1 MDQSLVLGV
10 REGGRLIEDHD
21 GRVLQNGP
29 GQGDALLL
37 AAGEVGPLGTDQSV
51 HALGQLLQNVPALGG
66 RQRREH
72 LLPGGVG
79 AGSPDIFKDGC
90 FEQAAVLEHKG
101 DLVHEHM
108 GVDLPHIHAAHLHR
122 AGGGV
127 PEAGD
132 QAGGGS
138 FAAAGG
144 PHQGHS
150 LSRLRREGDMGEGGC
165 LRAVV
170 GKAHILKFHTAVPGL
185 LRMFW
190 IFQFRGAHDLINAA
204 QGGASQHNAR
214 CGEHDLGKSRG
225 NDSREHRVKSEVRDK
240 PRKVAAG
247 QGTRRQEQGCR
258 HQEYKGALGEGQVDG
273 LGDPAHLGLIVF
285 GFVAVILNSLL
296 ERLEGVDRLLEDL
309 DHRDAPDIL
318 GARLGHTVLGR
329 LVFRHQLGVVA
340 PHHGEHGHNGDHRRQ
355 QARRPHPPV
364 KDEHHHQHGKE
375 QGDGTHDVRQV
386 VGQQALGIGRRRV
399 QPPAD
404 EAGGVGVEKAQRG
417 LHHMGHALLA
427 DVGRRAEGRQMGA
440 HQSREVQD
448 DTGHCKGKRQPA
460 ILGDALRRR
469 PVRRHRD
476 QVPGRQPDAD
486 IGRHAQQHGHR
497 RQGQPQEGQ
506 PFVAARVVQQDGHIA
521 LSLLLHEK
529 TSS

>member
-1 MDQSLVLGV
+1 MDQRLVLGV
-10 REGGRLIEDHD
+10 REGGRLVKDHD
-21 GRVLQNGP
+21 GRVLQDGP

-37 AAGEVGPLGTDQSV
+37 AAGEIGPLGADQGV

-66 RQRREH
+66 HQRRAH

-79 AGSPDIFKDGC
+79 AGGPDIFQDRG

-127 PEAGD
+127 PETGD

-150 LSRLRREGDMGEGGC
+150 LSRLRCEGDMGEGGR
-165 LRAVV
+165 LRTVV
-170 GKAHILKFHTAVPGL
+170 GKAHILKFHTAALGGL
-185 LRMFW
+185 GMLRH
-190 IFQFRGAHDLINAA
+190 FQLGSAHDLINAA
-204 QGGASQHNAR
+204 QSGASQHNAR
-214 CGEHDLGKSRG
+214 CGKHDFGKGRG
-225 NDSREHRVKSEVRDK
+225 DDGGEHRVKGEVRDK
-240 PRKVAAG
+240 PRKVAPG
-247 QGTRRQEQGCR
+247 QGTRRQEQGRR
-258 HQEYKGALGEGQVDG
+258 HQEHKGPLGEGQVDG
-273 LGDPAHLGLIVF
+273 LGCPANIRLIVLGL
-285 GFVAVILNSLL
+285 GAVVLNRLL

-309 DHRDAPDIL
+309 DHRDTPD
-318 GARLGHTVLGR
+318 VLSACFGDAVQGR
-329 LVFRHQLGVVA
+329 LIFTQDLGVFTA
-340 PHHGEHGHNGDHRRQ
+340 HHGEHGHNGDHRRQ
-355 QARRPHPPV
+355 QAGRPHPPV
-364 KDEHHHQHGKE
+364 KDEHHHQHGDE
-375 QGDGTHDVRQV
+375 QGDGAHDVRQV
-386 VGQQALGIGRRRV
+386 VGQQGLRVGRRRV

-404 EAGGVGVEKAQRG
+404 EAGGVGVEKTQRG

-427 DVGRRAEGRQMGA
+427 DVGRRAEGRQMGT

-448 DTGHCKGKRQPA
+448 DAGHRKGERQPA
-460 ILGDALRRR
+460 VLGDALRRR

-476 QVPGRQPDAD
+476 QIPGRQPDAD
-486 IGRHAQQHGHR
+486 VGRHAQQHGHR